1 MARSFAYIRV
11 STAEQTT
18 ENQVQELQAAGFA
31 VEPHRVLSETVFRS
45 AALEQRPGFTNL
57 IGRLERNDVLLVTKL
72 DRLGRN
78 AMDVS
83 RPAIMRVRAAA

>member
-11 STAEQTT
+11 STAKQTT

-31 VEPHRVLSETVFRS
+31 VEPHRVLSETVSGS